1 MVDQVTARQAM
12 QRIDDHI
19 RECATNYEHMNRTFG
34 EVKDS
39 IKSMNALMMGF
50 MSAVFLAV
58 VAFAGY
64 SYTQS
69 QSLNE
74 QLEKAQI
81 AAATAASAA
90 QKIPDETV
98 QKLSQTASPGSA
110 K

>member
-1 MVDQVTARQAM
+1 MEQVTARQAM

-34 EVKDS
+34 EVRES
-39 IKSMNALMMGF
+39 IKSMNSLMMGF
-50 MSAVFLAV
+50 MSAVFVAV
-58 VAFAGY
+58 LAFAGY
-64 SYTQS
+64 TYTQS
-69 QSLNE
+69 QALNA
-74 QLEKAQI
+74 QLERAQI

-98 QKLSQTASPGSA
+98 QKLSQTVSPTPQ